1 MVKRSEYLSYVRSLE
16 GKAIDQDGA
25 YYAQCVD
32 LILHVYKK
40 YWNHFVYGNAIDYK
54 HNALPN
60 TNFKRGTVAQM
71 GIQPGDILVW
81 YWGAGDI
88 YGHIGICLSYA
99 NGVATSLEQNVDG
112 TMVNGVYTGPGRIR
126 VRGVSQVVAVIRPD
140 FEPEDGTAVAEA
152 GTTDKEEE
160 TGGNDMYLIMHIVGD
175 KEFDENTLYLVDF
188 PNKTIKALGNPD
200 ELKVANEIYSANN
213 NGKDIP
219 TRRWYAVAPWYR
231 RMIAAFDLKK
241 I

>member
-1 MVKRSEYLSYVRSLE
+1 MVKRSEFISYVRTLE

-40 YWNHFVYGNAIDYK
+40 YWDHFVYGNAIDYK
-54 HNALPN
+54 HNALP
-60 TNFKRGTVAQM
+60 TTAFKRGTVAQM
-71 GIQPGDILVW
+71 GIEPGDILVW

-140 FEPEDGTAVAEA
+140 FEPETPDEA
-152 GTTDKEEE
+152 DQQGRTNEEE
-160 TGGNDMYLIMHIVGD
+160 TGGIDMYLVMHIVGD
-175 KEFDENTLYLVDF
+175 NDFNENALYLVDF
-188 PNKTIKALGNPD
+188 ANKTIKTLGHPD
-200 ELKVANEIYSANN
+200 ELKVANEIYAANH